1 MSSSNR
7 PNARVGAAL
16 SRRALLG
23 RLGLGAGAALALPLL
38 QACGGAAATPTAAP
52 AAPARPTDVLPT
64 PAQAAAAPTATSAPA
79 AAAAAPTNTPAAAA
93 KPTEA
98 PAKPTEAAKPT
109 AEPTAP
115 GKPAAAAP
123 ATAPLAAQDM
133 TLTMPDYKPWI
144 DSLKP
149 MLEDFKQKQP
159 NLKVTVQEFPG
170 SERTTKYKL
179 LATSGT
185 PPEVSWGCCGEVP
198 TYGELNLLQNLDSF
212 MKRDRVDPQSYFPG
226 SLFEGFYDPQSKYIG
241 TGQLLALPVTFVF
254 TLNFYN
260 KDMLKKANVDEPK
273 YDWTWDDLVK
283 LAQNLTMDKNGKKP
297 AEAGFDRNNVAQWGL
312 GGAQWSEYDFVIA
325 AGGRY
330 VTPENKVVIDT
341 PETIKG
347 VQFIQDLIHKHQVL
361 PMPSVGK
368 NVPQFPTGKTVAIT
382 KDGSWNYSVWKEAIK
397 DFEWD
402 VVPLPIGPIGKRV
415 GYGGS
420 NQFFMWSGNKKQ
432 DAAWELLK
440 FLASP
445 EITLK
450 YWGFH
455 GIPSVKASAL
465 SPDFP
470 KIARFNEKMT
480 KISAEAGAYIQS
492 SDPTIRS
499 NEWKPLLDAE
509 LSQVW
514 EGKQTA
520 ADACKKAQQKV
531 EAVMARK

>member
-1 MSSSNR
+1 
-7 PNARVGAAL
+7 
-16 SRRALLG
+16 
-23 RLGLGAGAALALPLL
+23 
-38 QACGGAAATPTAAP
+38 
-52 AAPARPTDVLPT
+52 
-64 PAQAAAAPTATSAPA
+64 
-79 AAAAAPTNTPAAAA
+79 
-93 KPTEA
+93 
-98 PAKPTEAAKPT
+98 
-109 AEPTAP
+109 
-115 GKPAAAAP
+115 
-123 ATAPLAAQDM
+123 
-133 TLTMPDYKPWI
+133 
-144 DSLKP
+144 
-149 MLEDFKQKQP
+149 MLEEFKQRQP

-170 SERTTKYKL
+170 SERQTKYKL

-185 PPEVSWGCCGEVP
+185 PPEVSWGCCGEVA
-198 TYGELNLLQNLDSF
+198 TYGELSLLQNLDPF
-212 MKRDRVDPQSYFPG
+212 MKRDRIDPNSYFAG
-226 SLFEGFYDPQSKYIG
+226 SLFEGYYDPQTKYIG
-241 TGQLLALPVTFVF
+241 SGQLLALPVTFVF

-260 KDMLKKANVDEPK
+260 KNMLKKSNLEEPK

-283 LAQNLTMDKNGKKP
+283 LAQNLTLDKNGKKP
-297 AEAGFDRNNVAQWGL
+297 AESGFDRNNVAQWGL

-347 VQFIQDLIHKHQVL
+347 VQFVQDLIHKHQVL
-361 PMPSVGK
+361 PTPSVGK

-397 DFEWD
+397 DFDWD
-402 VVPLPIGPIGKRV
+402 VVPLPIGPSGKRI

-420 NQFFMWSGNKKQ
+420 NQFFTWNGVKKQ
-432 DAAWELLK
+432 DAGWELLK

-465 SPDFP
+465 SPEFP
-470 KIARFNEKMT
+470 KVAKFTEKMT
-480 KISAEAGAYIQS
+480 KISSEAGAYIQS

-499 NEWKPLLDAE
+499 TEWKTALDAE
-509 LSQVW
+509 LSLVW

-520 ADACKKAQQKV
+520 AEACKKAQQKV
-531 EAVMARK
+531 EAIMTRK